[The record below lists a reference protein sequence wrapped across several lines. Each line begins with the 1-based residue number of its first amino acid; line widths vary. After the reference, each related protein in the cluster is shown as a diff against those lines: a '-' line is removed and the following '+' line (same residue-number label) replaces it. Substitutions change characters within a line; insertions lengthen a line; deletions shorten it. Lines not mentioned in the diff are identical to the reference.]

1 MKKYKDVINEA
12 AITTGP
18 KEVNT
23 AVNMLLKAFSS
34 RGLIAKT
41 ADKKDLKVLED
52 LMFKVE
58 NKWLD
63 VQEDNDWLGQD
74 GGDIWRNGIK

>member
-41 ADKKDLKVLED
+41 ADKKDL
-52 LMFKVE
+52 
-58 NKWLD
+58 
-63 VQEDNDWLGQD
+63 
-74 GGDIWRNGIK
+74 